1 MTQSIV
7 VASFD
12 DDAIALGKRLGRLLT
27 DHGLPVDMSLS
38 RIDVPDRKKLAVVNG
53 ICQWLIEHKRRSGA
67 TEKAI
72 DRQRKQ
78 NAEAID
84 RFINTGETGL
94 Y

>member
-7 VASFD
+7 VASLD
-12 DDAIALGKRLGRLLT
+12 DDAIMLGKSLGRLLT
-27 DHGLPVDMSLS
+27 DHGLPVDMALS
-38 RIDVPDRKKLAVVNG
+38 RIEVPKSRKLAVVNG
-53 ICQWLIEHKRRSGA
+53 ICQWLIEHKRNSGA
-67 TEKAI
+67 TDKAI

-78 NAEAID
+78 NKEAID